1 MKAKLLLGDEPL
13 HIYTRVG
20 ESKSLALLHYWRY
33 GEVTVYYSFG
43 IHNSLQQ
50 VKDNRMAHY
59 MQC

>member
-1 MKAKLLLGDEPL
+1 MKTKLLLGDEPL
-13 HIYTRVG
+13 HINTRVG

-43 IHNSLQQ
+43 IHKQQ